1 MRNINPIKKS
11 SDYREIKYIVLHHS
25 ATDYQEDKDDIGG
38 KLIGKTICD
47 RAQEKWKK
55 EFPAYICDY
64 HFIIGHTGEVF
75 KAQPIEQTS
84 WHCTNYQAN
93 LVSVGIC
100 FLGDFERIE
109 MPTEQFTAGVKLIK
123 TLMKEYNIPLTNILR
138 HRDVVSDITH
148 TTNSTECPGKNF
160 PYVHMLDTLR
170 DGEPFPEINSG
181 QAFDI
186 GEDYK
191 YINEVKTLK
200 QLGIIKGDGKGY
212 LKPHEYITRD
222 EAMLIAYRIIKLLQ
236 N

>member
-1 MRNINPIKKS
+1 MRNI
-11 SDYREIKYIVLHHS
+11 KYIILHHS
-25 ATDYQEDKDDIGG
+25 ATDYQANKDDIDG
-38 KLIGKTICD
+38 KRIGRTICD

-75 KAQPIEQTS
+75 KAQPIEQPS

-100 FLGDFERIE
+100 FLGNFENIE
-109 MPTEQFTAGVKLIK
+109 MPTEQFNAGVKLIK
-123 TLMKEYNIPLTNILR
+123 SLMKQFNIPLTNILR
-138 HRDVVSDITH
+138 HRDIVSDISH
-148 TTNSTECPGKNF
+148 TANSTECPGKNF
-160 PYVHMLDTLR
+160 PYIHLLDALR
-170 DGEPFPEINSG
+170 DGEPF
-181 QAFDI
+181 FDI

-191 YINEVKTLK
+191 YINEVKFLK

-212 LKPHEYITRD
+212 LKPNEFITRE
-222 EAMLIAYRIIKLLQ
+222 EAMLIAYRILKLLQ